1 MEKEFDIIV
10 EESLNERLDAYLALK
25 LAISRSQVEKYIQN
39 GLVQVNH
46 ADSKPSYRV
55 KKDDRIIIHVPEAS
69 PIKATAQEMPLDV
82 IFEDKD
88 IIVINKQRGV
98 VVHPAPGHSDKTLV
112 NALLFHCKDLSGIGG
127 NVRPGVVHRLDK
139 DTSGL
144 LVFAKNDVAHLDLSR
159 QIKDRTVKKKYLA
172 LVFGNVKADSGVIN
186 EPLGRNPSDRKKIAV
201 IRNDQLKRRDAVTLY
216 KVVKRFNGYT
226 LLECDLKTG
235 RTHQIRVHLA
245 HIGHPIVGDDTYSRK
260 RASFWREGQ
269 FLHAYKL
276 EFNHPVTGKT
286 MFFEAKL
293 PNDMEE
299 VLKGLS
305 AE

>member
-25 LAISRSQVEKYIQN
+25 LSISRSQIEKYIQN

-46 ADSKPSYRV
+46 ETSKPSYRV
-55 KKDDRIIIHVPEAS
+55 KKDDRILIQVPQAV
-69 PIKATAQEMPLDV
+69 PIKAIAQEMPLDV
-82 IFEDKD
+82 VFEDKD

-112 NALLFHCKDLSGIGG
+112 NALLFHCKDLSGVGG
-127 NVRPGVVHRLDK
+127 NIRPGVVHRLDK

-144 LVFAKNDVAHLDLSR
+144 LVFAKNDVAHLELSR
-159 QIKDRTVKKKYLA
+159 QIKDRSVKKKYLA
-172 LVFGNVKADSGVIN
+172 LVFGNVKLDSGVIDA
-186 EPLGRNPSDRKKIAV
+186 PLGRNQSDRKKIAV
-201 IRNDQLKRRDAVTLY
+201 IKNDQLKRRDALTLY
-216 KVVKRFNGYT
+216 RVIKRYKGFT

-245 HIGHPIVGDDTYSRK
+245 HIGHPIVGDSTYSKK

-269 FLHAYKL
+269 FLHSYKL

-286 MFFEAKL
+286 MAFEAKL
-293 PNDMEE
+293 PKDMEN
-299 VLKGLS
+299 VLKGLIV
-305 AE
+305 E